1 MREKILKS
9 ALQSY
14 LDWYAYNNFQISKA
28 VDFQRRRDQPE
39 TDRTEYYILTP
50 FCFKSL
56 SSPMLFN

>member
-1 MREKILKS
+1 MRDKIYFFRLVRS
-9 ALQSY
+9 
-14 LDWYAYNNFQISKA
+14 WHAYNNSQILKA

-39 TDRTEYYILTP
+39 TDRTEYYILAP